1 MPCLYSA
8 SSNDSGNS
16 RDIGCTA
23 VLFGSFGRTDS
34 FTVSCDS
41 YHTYEAAP
49 GDLEKHP
56 SCLLGRQP
64 RCEARI
70 YQLLLMEPYKSVIP
84 TSILLHAHTIREIRI
99 ISSTSPQPH
108 ALFHL
113 LPKPKESSHTFL
125 VIFGFL
131 LIMFHH
137 QGKRAFPGTHTDQ
150 ILPRLHVPFFFF
162 ATLTVVARFASKY
175 RRNAKWAL
183 DDWLIMT
190 GLVTSPSN
198 HSQAAADAL
207 SCSSTVKELALFR
220 VGPSILYSIYR

>member
-1 MPCLYSA
+1 MK
-8 SSNDSGNS
+8 G
-16 RDIGCTA
+16 I
-23 VLFGSFGRTDS
+23 
-34 FTVSCDS
+34 
-41 YHTYEAAP
+41 
-49 GDLEKHP
+49 HP

-64 RCEARI
+64 RCEACI
-70 YQLLLMEPYKSVIP
+70 YQLLPMEPYKSVIP
-84 TSILLHAHTIREIRI
+84 TPILLHAHTIREIRI
-99 ISSTSPQPH
+99 ISTTSPQPQ

-113 LPKPKESSHTFL
+113 LPKPKEPSHTFL
-125 VIFGFL
+125 VIIGFL
-131 LIMFHH
+131 LIIFH
-137 QGKRAFPGTHTDQ
+137 QGKRAFPGIHADR
-150 ILPRLHVPFFFF
+150 IFPHLHAPFFFL

-175 RRNAKWAL
+175 MRNAKWAL